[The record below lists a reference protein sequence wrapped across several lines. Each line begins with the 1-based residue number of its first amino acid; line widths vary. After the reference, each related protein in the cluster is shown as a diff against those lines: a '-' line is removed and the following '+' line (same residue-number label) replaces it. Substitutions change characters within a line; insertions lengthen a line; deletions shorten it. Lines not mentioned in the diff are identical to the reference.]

1 MSLRHLSRIFVR
13 AIQVV
18 KDHSCKGI
26 MGGGGKPFY
35 NQAAKPKSEGGTGK
49 SSQIRWVSGSR
60 EPVKQVGLDDK
71 QKLREAEKAENI
83 MHLICW
89 GPAVL

>member
-1 MSLRHLSRIFVR
+1 MSLRHLSRIFVKS
-13 AIQVV
+13 IQML
-18 KDHSCKGI
+18 KEQSSKGI

-35 NQAAKPKSEGGTGK
+35 HQAAKPKSEGGK
-49 SSQIRWVSGSR
+49 SSQIRWVSGTR

-89 GPAVL
+89 GPAVV